1 MSEVAEMLRV
11 QYDYIDG
18 KLSLQEAIT
27 EMQACG
33 SECTRETIEKLLRDS
48 PRDNVVQFHGSR
60 FEDEV

>member
-1 MSEVAEMLRV
+1 MLRV
-11 QYDYIDG
+11 QFDYIDG

-33 SECTRETIEKLLRDS
+33 SECTRETLEKLLRDS

>member
-1 MSEVAEMLRV
+1 MSEVVEMLRV
-11 QYDYIDG
+11 QFDYIDG

-27 EMQACG
+27 EMQARG